1 MRAGH
6 VALLF
11 HGGKTL
17 FVLNCAMH
25 NPRRT
30 FYIAA
35 VVLAGVWLIAASG
48 YVIAQKS
55 KMTAEKL
62 RRYVLS
68 IDLGKLSGAERAKA
82 LAALADKINALSPEE
97 RRNWRRSGEW
107 RTWFT
112 QMTEAEKERL
122 LDATLP
128 SGFKQMLSS
137 FEQLPDAK
145 RRRAIDDAMKQLRE
159 GRESPLNRE
168 PGQDADLYGTN
179 GPPVLSPELEAKIR
193 ATGLNTFYSESS
205 AETKAEV
212 APLLEELQRQ
222 MESGRLIR

>member
-1 MRAGH
+1 
-6 VALLF
+6 
-11 HGGKTL
+11 
-17 FVLNCAMH
+17 MH
-25 NPRRT
+25 NPRRSI
-30 FYIAA
+30 FLAA
-35 VVLAGVWLIAASG
+35 IVLAGVWLIAASG

-68 IDLGKLSGAERAKA
+68 IDLGKLSAAERARA
-82 LAALADKINALSPEE
+82 LATLADKINALSPEE

-107 RTWFT
+107 RNWFA
-112 QMTEAEKERL
+112 QMTEGEKGRF
-122 LDATLP
+122 LDATTP

-145 RRRAIDDAMKQLRE
+145 RRRAIDDAIKQLKETRE
-159 GRESPLNRE
+159 FPVRE
-168 PGQDADLYGTN
+168 PGQDTDAFGSN
-179 GPPVLSPELEAKIR
+179 GPPVLSPELEVKIR
-193 ATGLNTFYSESS
+193 TMGLNTFYSESS

>member
-1 MRAGH
+1 
-6 VALLF
+6 
-11 HGGKTL
+11 
-17 FVLNCAMH
+17 MH
-25 NPRRT
+25 NPRRS
-30 FYIAA
+30 ILLAV

-48 YVIAQKS
+48 YVIAQRS

-68 IDLGKLSGAERAKA
+68 IDLGKLSTVERARA
-82 LAALADKINALSPEE
+82 LAAFADKINALSPEE

-107 RTWFT
+107 KAWFAE
-112 QMTEAEKERL
+112 MTEEEKGRL

-128 SGFKQMLSS
+128 SGFKQMLGS
-137 FEQLPDAK
+137 FEQLPDDK
-145 RRRAIDDAMKQLRE
+145 RRRALDEAMKQLRE
-159 GRESPLNRE
+159 GRESALNRE

-179 GPPVLSPELEAKIR
+179 GPPVFSPQLEAKIR
-193 ATGLNTFYSESS
+193 TMGLNTFYSESS

>member
-1 MRAGH
+1 
-6 VALLF
+6 
-11 HGGKTL
+11 
-17 FVLNCAMH
+17 MH
-25 NPRRT
+25 NPQRSI
-30 FYIAA
+30 FLAIL
-35 VVLAGVWLIAASG
+35 VLAGVWLIAASG

-68 IDLGKLSGAERAKA
+68 MDLGKLSTVERAKA

-107 RTWFT
+107 RTWFAE
-112 QMTEAEKERL
+112 MTENEKGRL
-122 LDATLP
+122 LDATMP
-128 SGFKQMLSS
+128 SGFKQALSS

-159 GRESPLNRE
+159 GRESALNRE

-179 GPPVLSPELEAKIR
+179 APPVFSPELETKIR
-193 ATGLNTFYSESS
+193 TMGLNTFYSESS